1 MACMVERRVEEKTS
15 RIAGQLGTLRNNE
28 LRVPNGA
35 MKVLRISSSMQ
46 DWYYSSHGAFGRS
59 TKGEY
64 LKIAGKLDSFKQAH
78 FWLATRGLDL
88 RPWQGSQKRLHTSLQ
103 SNMQPDLDPFLPPK
117 VCPGTCQPHKG
128 SSRQIRSLGAFW
140 NTAPN
145 RSEPPA
151 EILPQTSPLKEKHG
165 KRLYLGYRRP
175 GCGGSRGV
183 IVVSNIANPCSCS
196 AGKLVHPI
204 KWLQWCGSV

>member
-15 RIAGQLGTLRNNE
+15 RIAGQLGTLPNNE

-59 TKGEY
+59 TKGED

-88 RPWQGSQKRLHTSLQ
+88 RPWQGSKRGCTRASNRTCNLSLTL
-103 SNMQPDLDPFLPPK
+103 SSHRKFVRVPVSPTRVAAGRYDL
-117 VCPGTCQPHKG
+117 
-128 SSRQIRSLGAFW
+128 
-140 NTAPN
+140 
-145 RSEPPA
+145 
-151 EILPQTSPLKEKHG
+151 
-165 KRLYLGYRRP
+165 
-175 GCGGSRGV
+175 
-183 IVVSNIANPCSCS
+183 
-196 AGKLVHPI
+196 
-204 KWLQWCGSV
+204 